1 MEIIMLYFIN
11 RFFSRNQVGA
21 AGVEYALLIG
31 LASLAIILGTVGL
44 SGNIQAAF
52 QTVTDAFAN

>member
-1 MEIIMLYFIN
+1 MLNFIN
-11 RFFSRNQVGA
+11 RLISKNETGA